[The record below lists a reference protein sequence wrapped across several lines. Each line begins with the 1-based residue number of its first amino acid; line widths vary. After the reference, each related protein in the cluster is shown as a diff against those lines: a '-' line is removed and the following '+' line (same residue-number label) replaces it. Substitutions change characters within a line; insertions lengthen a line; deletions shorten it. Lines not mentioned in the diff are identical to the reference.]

1 MTDIEIPL
9 GKRTKL
15 YRAFEI
21 LPGAVSIAAVVLLI
35 VLFFVSP
42 LWASIYVLVIVSI
55 TFIRSLMLAY
65 RTIQGRIVYAQ
76 SRNVDWAGWL
86 GELEDPAQY
95 AEKRAGDLHS
105 RQYGLHQHVI
115 NLQEISRLPE
125 QYPKPSELY
134 HAVVI
139 CLVDESYDTLGPTLQ
154 SLLDND
160 YDPKRLIVAI
170 AYEERAAEI
179 SKETR
184 RQIKKNFTGKFFDL
198 LFYGHPA
205 NLPDEVIGK
214 GPNLTNAGR
223 QLTHYLE
230 EKQIAPRNVIMTE
243 LDSDN
248 RPEPKYF
255 SYLSYAWITTPDRQ
269 QVSFQPICLF
279 TNNIWDA
286 PAPMRVIATSNS
298 LWNMILSQ
306 RTYALRNAA
315 SHAQGMEALIGMDF
329 LSTRTIVEDA
339 HQFWRSYLYF
349 NGHYRMISLRISI
362 GQDVVLS
369 RTYGRTL
376 CSQFIQTRRWAY
388 SAADIAFVASHLF
401 SRDRTVRFWPL
412 FARWMRLVNNTF
424 TWAAIPVV
432 IALGGCLPWLLSAT
446 ALHSL
451 RILQVPQAITLV
463 SRVATIGLIVTMLT
477 ALTLLPPRPDRYPKS
492 YSLTMLLQ
500 WILLPVTTLVYLSLG
515 AYNAQIHLM
524 LGKYLGHFKV
534 TEKYVKK

>member
-9 GKRTKL
+9 GKRSKL

-21 LPGAVSIAAVVLLI
+21 VPGALSIAAVVLLI

-55 TFIRSLMLAY
+55 TFIRSLMLAF
-65 RTIQGRIVYAQ
+65 RTIQGRIVYEQ

-86 GELEDPAQY
+86 QELEDPLHY
-95 AEKRAGDLHS
+95 AELHAGDLHS
-105 RQYGLHQHVI
+105 LQYGLRQHVL
-115 NLQEISRLPE
+115 NLQEICRIPE

-139 CLVDESYDTLGPTLQ
+139 CVVNESYDTLGPTVQ
-154 SLLDND
+154 SLLDSE
-160 YDPKRLIVAI
+160 YDPKRLIVTI
-170 AYEERAAEI
+170 AYEERSAQESA
-179 SKETR
+179 ETR
-184 RQIKKNFTGKFFDL
+184 RRIAEDFTGKFLDL
-198 LFYGHPA
+198 LFFGHPA
-205 NLPDEVIGK
+205 GLPGEVIGK
-214 GPNLTNAGR
+214 GPNLSHAGR
-223 QLTHYLE
+223 QLALYLQ
-230 EKQIAPRNVIMTE
+230 EKQISPHNVIMTE

-248 RPEPKYF
+248 RPDPKYF
-255 SYLSYAWITTPDRQ
+255 PYLSYAWITTLDRQ

-306 RTYALRNAA
+306 RTYALRNAF
-315 SHAQGMEALIGMDF
+315 SHAQGMQALIGMNF
-329 LSTRTIVEDA
+329 LSTRTIVEDG
-339 HQFWRSYLYF
+339 HQYWRSYLYF
-349 NGHYRMISLRISI
+349 NGHYRMVSLRISI

-369 RTYGRTL
+369 KTYGSTL
-376 CSQFIQTRRWAY
+376 LSQFRQTRRWAY

-424 TWAAIPVV
+424 TWAAIPVI

-463 SRVATIGLIVTMLT
+463 QRVATVGLIVTMLT
-477 ALTLLPPRPDRYPKS
+477 ALTLLPPRPERYPKS
-492 YSLTMLLQ
+492 YRLTMLLQ
-500 WILLPVTTLVYLSLG
+500 WILLPITTLAYLSMG

-524 LGKYLGHFKV
+524 LGKYLGHFEV
-534 TEKYVKK
+534 TEKFVKK